1 MHNSP
6 KAIEMKISQPCFKN
20 DVGTQKTKNCKTNN
34 KNRDSVEKSTVGVD
48 FENIEDI
55 LKHLGQHIDLS
66 SNQMFIVKLLGA
78 LISKISMDVVN
89 ETKLIQLLTSSK
101 DVENIRP

>member
-1 MHNSP
+1 M
-6 KAIEMKISQPCFKN
+6 
-20 DVGTQKTKNCKTNN
+20 
-34 KNRDSVEKSTVGVD
+34 GVD
-48 FENIEDI
+48 FENIEDT

-78 LISKISMDVVN
+78 LISKISMDTMN